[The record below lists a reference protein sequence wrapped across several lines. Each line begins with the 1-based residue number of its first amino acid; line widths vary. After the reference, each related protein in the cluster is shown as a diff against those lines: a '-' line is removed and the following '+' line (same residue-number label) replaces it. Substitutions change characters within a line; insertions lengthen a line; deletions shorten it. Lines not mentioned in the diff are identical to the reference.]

1 MPTTDEVQNTILS
14 GEWKLAN
21 IVLANTNDEANGCT
35 NVDWF
40 NAWQFY
46 LNIQAVQRQLNLN
59 DLTSAEFLRV
69 YDCLQN
75 LIGIDPNVNVIDPNY
90 QPPNGNIVV
99 VNPASYEPPIDIGF
113 NDFDPNSELPDGGRT
128 SYPNSNWKGLNPQLW
143 IISPAGAALF
153 LGIDY
158 VLKPSGGLD
167 LLPGGNFPEIYPGAT
182 PTTKQLR
189 ATGYDKA

>member
-21 IVLANTNDEANGCT
+21 IVLVNTNDEANGCT

-59 DLTSAEFLRV
+59 DLTSAEFLQV
-69 YDCLQN
+69 YDCLRN

-99 VNPASYEPPIDIGF
+99 INPASYEPPIPYIPYT
-113 NDFDPNSELPDGGRT
+113 DFDPVTQQPDLGR
-128 SYPNSNWKGLNPQLW
+128 YIYYQPNWKGLNPVLSL
-143 IISPAGAALF
+143 ISPSETALT
-153 LGIDY
+153 LGVDY
-158 VLKPSGGLD
+158 VLLPQGGIS
-167 LLPGGNFPEIYPGAT
+167 LLSTSTVLPFIYPGQAI
-182 PTTKQLR
+182 R
-189 ATGYDKA
+189 ATSYVLA